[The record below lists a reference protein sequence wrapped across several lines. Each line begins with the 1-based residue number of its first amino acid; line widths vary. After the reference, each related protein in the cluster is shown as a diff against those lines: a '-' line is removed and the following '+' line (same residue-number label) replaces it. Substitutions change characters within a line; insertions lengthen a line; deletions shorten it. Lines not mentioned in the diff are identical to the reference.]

1 MYQTDLVRWRIPIWE
16 TAVLVA
22 RAGMTP
28 YLLLPVDQP
37 LREETLTNLRRVFGV
52 ELVADIPPE
61 QAIDWFVAASFHR
74 GVHMQLHRIDVPAA
88 YLAPNRWWKP
98 R

>member
-1 MYQTDLVRWRIPIWE
+1 VLAARI
-16 TAVLVA
+16 
-22 RAGMTP
+22 GMTP

-37 LREETLTNLRRVFGV
+37 LRDETLANLRRVFGV

-74 GVHMQLHRIDVPAA
+74 GVHMQLHRIDVPAV
-88 YLAPNRWWKP
+88 YLGPNRWWK
-98 R
+98 RR